1 MGVSEKPSS
10 FCIPSEKELK
20 MDHPGRD
27 CKITVSFFTLF
38 PKKLTAFIS
47 NILEKEVKPLLC
59 RKIVI
64 EALENRTDES
74 VPVGKVTIQDATP
87 VQPVHQF
94 GKAYQIVSPD
104 SKLALKLADINPV
117 ENL

>member
-1 MGVSEKPSS
+1 
-10 FCIPSEKELK
+10 

-27 CKITVSFFTLF
+27 CKTTVSFFTLF

-87 VQPVHQF
+87 VQPVYQF